1 MKKKILK
8 IVIILIIFSIVINSF
23 SLISFANNN
32 TYNQKI
38 ISAQQV
44 RNNGISNFPESYQI
58 LLNKLVE
65 KNGYKN
71 WKFKAFYTDI
81 YWNELVENET
91 THMKN
96 TIYKSKYSSYPDSWY
111 CSCGQE
117 GDKNYYC
124 ASKDI
129 IEYYLDPR
137 NFLTNI
143 TIFQFL
149 DLSNSSDV
157 PVSQIENIVK
167 GTYLD
172 GTTKTGVRYAQAIK
186 DASEVSGESAYS
198 IIIRIFQ
205 ELGKESTKPV
215 QISGQDPDYPNVYN
229 FYNYGANDGDNN
241 IKNALAY
248 AQKKGWTDE
257 YKAIV
262 EGAKLAASSYLK
274 RGQNTKYLYKF
285 DVVGSTKSDLYEMQ
299 YMTNVEDPNSQ
310 AQQLQKVY
318 AENGLLDSEL
328 TFIIPIYKNMPTYK
342 KLPSTQTGNL
352 YYVSSNYTNVALRS
366 EPSVKE
372 GEKIEPLRK
381 DTIINVLQTGI
392 NSLTEKDGNIM
403 WAKVEV
409 NGKTGYI
416 SEEYIT
422 KVNTKKD
429 TYKVPTDTDLP
440 FEDVDSDEWYYSA
453 IKYSYN
459 NKFISGTTSTT
470 FSPDMKLTRGMLVTI
485 LHNMEGKPKVT
496 EVNKFP
502 DVQDSTMY
510 YYKAVNWAIKN
521 KIISGYNNGKFGPD
535 DLITREQLA
544 VILWKYS
551 RYKGTYKDKTAD
563 YSKFSDSKKISE
575 FAQKGMNWAVGV
587 GVITGSQG
595 QLLPQGNASRA
606 EAVSMIYKYC
616 TKVK

>member
-96 TIYKSKYSSYPDSWY
+96 TIYKSKYSSYPASWY
-111 CSCGQE
+111 CKCGQE
-117 GDKNYYC
+117 GDKNFYC
-124 ASKDI
+124 ASKEI
-129 IEYYLDPR
+129 TEYYLDPR

-157 PVSQIENIVK
+157 PVSQIEKIVK

-186 DASEVSGESAYS
+186 DASEASGESSYS

-205 ELGKESTKPV
+205 ELGKESIKPV

>member
-1 MKKKILK
+1 MKIKNIAIIII
-8 IVIILIIFSIVINSF
+8 IVIILQMFSIQT
-23 SLISFANNN
+23 FATNN

-38 ISAQQV
+38 ISAQKV
-44 RNNGISNFPESYQI
+44 RNNGINNFPESYQV

-65 KNGYKN
+65 KNGYTN

-81 YWNELVENET
+81 DWNELVENET

-96 TIYKSKYSSYPDSWY
+96 TIYKSPTASYPASWY
-111 CSCGQE
+111 CSCEQE
-117 GDKNYYC
+117 GDKNFYC
-124 ASKDI
+124 ASKEI

-149 DLSNSSDV
+149 DLSNSSNIS
-157 PVSQIENIVK
+157 VSQIENIVK

-172 GTTKTGVRYAQAIK
+172 GKTDTGVRYAQAIK
-186 DASEVSGESAYS
+186 DASEASGESAYS
-198 IIIRIFQ
+198 IVIRIFQ
-205 ELGKESTKPV
+205 ELGKKSTKPI
-215 QISGQDPDYPNVYN
+215 QISGQDPDYPKVYN

-248 AQKKGWTDE
+248 AQNKGWTNE

-262 EGAKLAASSYLK
+262 EGAKLASTSYLR

-285 DVVGSTKSDLYEMQ
+285 DVVGSTKNDLYQMQ

-318 AENGLLDSEL
+318 SENGLLDNEL
-328 TFIIPIYKNMPTYK
+328 TFLIPIYKNMPTYK

-366 EPSVKE
+366 EPSTTT
-372 GEKIEPLRK
+372 GHRIEPLRK

-392 NSLTEKDGNIM
+392 NG
-403 WAKVEV
+403 WAKVQV
-409 NGKTGYI
+409 DGQTGYI

-429 TYKVPTDTDLP
+429 TYKVPSDTDLP

-453 IKYSYN
+453 IKYAYN
-459 NKFISGTTSTT
+459 NKFVSGTTTTT

-485 LHNMEGKPKVT
+485 LYNMEGKPKVT

-502 DVQDSTMY
+502 DVQDSKMY

-521 KIISGYNNGKFGPD
+521 NIISGYNNGKFGPD

-551 RYKGTYKDKTAD
+551 RYKGTYKNKTAD
-563 YSKFSDSKKISE
+563 YSKFSDSKKISD

-595 QLLPQGNASRA
+595 KLLPQGNATRA

>member
-1 MKKKILK
+1 MKKKFLK
-8 IVIILIIFSIVINSF
+8 LVIILSIVALITNYF
-23 SLISFANNN
+23 SLISFATDN

-65 KNGYKN
+65 KNGYVN

-81 YWNELVENET
+81 DWNELVENET

-318 AENGLLDSEL
+318 AENGLLDNEL

-366 EPSVKE
+366 EPSTTI
-372 GEKIEPLRK
+372 GHRIEPLRK

-392 NSLTEKDGNIM
+392 NG
-403 WAKVEV
+403 WAKVQV
-409 NGKTGYI
+409 DGQTGYI

-440 FEDVDSDEWYYSA
+440 FEDVDSDEWYYNA
-453 IKYSYN
+453 IKYVYE
-459 NKFISGTTSTT
+459 KKIMSGVKNTE
-470 FSPDMKLTRGMLVTI
+470 FSPETTVTRAMIVTM
-485 LHNMEGKPKVT
+485 LHNMEGQPYVSGT
-496 EVNKFP
+496 SKFS
-502 DVQDSTMY
+502 DVQDTKEWY
-510 YYKAVNWAIKN
+510 YVAIKWAEKN
-521 KIISGYNNGKFGPD
+521 KIVSGYSNGKFGPD
-535 DLITREQLA
+535 DSVTREQLA
-544 VILWKYS
+544 VILNQYCI
-551 RYKGTYKDKTAD
+551 YKGKYKSVKAD
-563 YSKFSDSKKISE
+563 YSKFADSNKISD
-575 FAQKGMNWAVGV
+575 FAKWGMNWAVGNK
-587 GVITGSQG
+587 IINGSNG
-595 QLLPQGNASRA
+595 KLNPQGTATRA
-606 EAVSMIYKYC
+606 EAAAMLSNYC
-616 TKVK
+616 NIIK

>member
-81 YWNELVENET
+81 DWNELVENET

-96 TIYKSKYSSYPDSWY
+96 TIYKSKYSSYPASWY
-111 CSCGQE
+111 CKCGQE
-117 GDKNYYC
+117 GDKNFYC
-124 ASKDI
+124 ASKEI
-129 IEYYLDPR
+129 TEYYLDPR

-157 PVSQIENIVK
+157 PVSQIEKIVK

-186 DASEVSGESAYS
+186 DASEASGESSYS

-205 ELGKESTKPV
+205 ELGKESIKPV

-459 NKFISGTTSTT
+459 NKIIMGYNSTT
-470 FSPDMKLTRGMLVTI
+470 FAPNDNITRGMLVTI
-485 LHNMEGKPKVT
+485 LYRMEGSPKVST
-496 EVNKFP
+496 TSKFP
-502 DVQDSTMY
+502 DVKDSSMY
-510 YYKAVNWAIKN
+510 YYKAVNWAASN
-521 KIISGYNNGKFGPD
+521 KIVSGYDTGKFGPD
-535 DLITREQLA
+535 DNITREQLA

-551 RYKGTYKDKTAD
+551 KYKGKDKDVTAD
-563 YSKFSDSKKISE
+563 FTKFSDSFKISDY
-575 FAQKGMNWAVGV
+575 AKKGMNWALGV
-587 GVITGSQG
+587 GVMHGSNG
-595 QLLPQGNASRA
+595 KLLPQGTATRA
-606 EAVSMIYKYC
+606 EAAAMLSNYS
-616 TKVK
+616 KVVK

>member
-81 YWNELVENET
+81 DWNELVENET

-96 TIYKSKYSSYPDSWY
+96 TIYKSKYSAYPASWY
-111 CSCGQE
+111 CKCGQE
-117 GDKNYYC
+117 GDKNFYC
-124 ASKDI
+124 ASKEI
-129 IEYYLDPR
+129 TEYYLDPR

-157 PVSQIENIVK
+157 PVSQIEKIVK
-167 GTYLD
+167 ETYLD

-186 DASEVSGESAYS
+186 DASEASGESAYS

-205 ELGKESTKPV
+205 ELGKESIKPV

-342 KLPSTQTGNL
+342 KLPSAQTGNL

-366 EPSVKE
+366 EPSTIT
-372 GEKIEPLRK
+372 GHRIEPLRK
-381 DTIINVLQTGI
+381 DTVINVLQTGI
-392 NSLTEKDGNIM
+392 NG

-409 NGKTGYI
+409 NGQNGYI

-422 KVNTKKD
+422 QVNTKKD

-440 FEDVDSDEWYYSA
+440 FEDVDSDEWYYNA

-459 NKFISGTTSTT
+459 NKIIMGYNSTT
-470 FSPDMKLTRGMLVTI
+470 FAPNDNITRGMLVTI
-485 LHNMEGKPKVT
+485 LYRMEGSPKVST
-496 EVNKFP
+496 TSKFP
-502 DVQDSTMY
+502 DVKDSSMY
-510 YYKAVNWAIKN
+510 YYKAVNWAASN
-521 KIISGYNNGKFGPD
+521 KIVSGYDTGKFGPD
-535 DLITREQLA
+535 DNITREQLA

-551 RYKGTYKDKTAD
+551 KYKGKDKDVTAD
-563 YSKFSDSKKISE
+563 FTKFLDSSKISSY
-575 FAQKGMNWAVGV
+575 AKKGMNWALGV
-587 GVITGSQG
+587 GVMHGSNG
-595 QLLPQGNASRA
+595 KLLPQGTATRA
-606 EAVSMIYKYC
+606 EAAAMLSNYS
-616 TKVK
+616 KVVK

>member
-8 IVIILIIFSIVINSF
+8 IVIILIIFIIVINSL

-81 YWNELVENET
+81 DWNELVENET

-96 TIYKSKYSSYPDSWY
+96 TIYKSKYSSYPASWY
-111 CSCGQE
+111 CKCGQE
-117 GDKNYYC
+117 GDKDFYC

-167 GTYLD
+167 GTYLE

>member
-1 MKKKILK
+1 MKIKNIA
-8 IVIILIIFSIVINSF
+8 IVIIIIVITLQMFSVQAFATNS
-23 SLISFANNN
+23 

-44 RNNGISNFPESYQI
+44 RNNGINNFPESYQI

-81 YWNELVENET
+81 DWNELVENET

-96 TIYKSKYSSYPDSWY
+96 TIYKSKYSAYPDSWY
-111 CSCGQE
+111 CECGQE
-117 GDKNYYC
+117 GDKSFYC
-124 ASKDI
+124 ASKEI
-129 IEYYLDPR
+129 TEYYLDPR
-137 NFLTNI
+137 NFLTSI

-157 PVSQIENIVK
+157 PVSQIEKIVK

-172 GTTKTGVRYAQAIK
+172 GTTKNGVRYAQAIK
-186 DASEVSGESAYS
+186 DASEASGESAYS
-198 IIIRIFQ
+198 IVIRIFQ
-205 ELGKESTKPV
+205 ELGKDSTKPV

-248 AQKKGWTDE
+248 AKRKGWTDE

-366 EPSVKE
+366 EPSTTT
-372 GEKIEPLRK
+372 GYRIEPLRK

-392 NSLTEKDGNIM
+392 NGWS
-403 WAKVEV
+403 KVEV
-409 NGKTGYI
+409 NGKNGYI

-440 FEDVDSDEWYYSA
+440 FEDVDSDEWYYNA

-459 NKFISGTTSTT
+459 NKIIMGYNSTT
-470 FSPDMKLTRGMLVTI
+470 FAPNDNITRGMLVTI
-485 LHNMEGKPKVT
+485 LDRKSV
-496 EVNKFP
+496 V
-502 DVQDSTMY
+502 
-510 YYKAVNWAIKN
+510 
-521 KIISGYNNGKFGPD
+521 
-535 DLITREQLA
+535 
-544 VILWKYS
+544 
-551 RYKGTYKDKTAD
+551 
-563 YSKFSDSKKISE
+563 
-575 FAQKGMNWAVGV
+575 
-587 GVITGSQG
+587 
-595 QLLPQGNASRA
+595 
-606 EAVSMIYKYC
+606 
-616 TKVK
+616 

>member
-81 YWNELVENET
+81 DWNELVENET

-96 TIYKSKYSSYPDSWY
+96 TIYKSKYSSYPASWY
-111 CSCGQE
+111 CKCGQE
-117 GDKNYYC
+117 GDKNFYC
-124 ASKDI
+124 ASKEI
-129 IEYYLDPR
+129 TEYYLDPR

-157 PVSQIENIVK
+157 SVSQIEKIVK
-167 GTYLD
+167 ETYLD

-186 DASEVSGESAYS
+186 DASEASGESAYS

-205 ELGKESTKPV
+205 ELGKESIKPV

-381 DTIINVLQTGI
+381 DTVINVLQTGI

-496 EVNKFP
+496 EVNNFP

-563 YSKFSDSKKISE
+563 YSKFSDSK
-575 FAQKGMNWAVGV
+575 
-587 GVITGSQG
+587 
-595 QLLPQGNASRA
+595 
-606 EAVSMIYKYC
+606 
-616 TKVK
+616 

>member
-8 IVIILIIFSIVINSF
+8 IVIILIIFSIVINSL

-81 YWNELVENET
+81 DWNELVENET

-96 TIYKSKYSSYPDSWY
+96 TIYKSKYSVYPASWY
-111 CSCGQE
+111 CKCGQE
-117 GDKNYYC
+117 GDKNFYC

-186 DASEVSGESAYS
+186 DASEASGESSYS

-205 ELGKESTKPV
+205 ELGKESIKPV

-459 NKFISGTTSTT
+459 NKIIMGYNSTT
-470 FSPDMKLTRGMLVTI
+470 FAPNDNITRGMLVTI
-485 LHNMEGKPKVT
+485 LYRMEGSPKVST
-496 EVNKFP
+496 TSKFP
-502 DVQDSTMY
+502 DVKDSSMY
-510 YYKAVNWAIKN
+510 YYKAVNWAASN
-521 KIISGYNNGKFGPD
+521 KIVSGYDTGKFGPD
-535 DLITREQLA
+535 DNITREQLA

-551 RYKGTYKDKTAD
+551 KYKGKDKDVTAD
-563 YSKFSDSKKISE
+563 FTKFSDSFKISDY
-575 FAQKGMNWAVGV
+575 AKKGMNWALGV
-587 GVITGSQG
+587 GVMHGSNG
-595 QLLPQGNASRA
+595 KLLPQGTATRA
-606 EAVSMIYKYC
+606 EAAAMLINYS
-616 TKVK
+616 KVVK

>member
-81 YWNELVENET
+81 DWNELVENET

-96 TIYKSKYSSYPDSWY
+96 TIYKSKYSSYPASWY
-111 CSCGQE
+111 CKCGQE
-117 GDKNYYC
+117 GDKNFYC

-157 PVSQIENIVK
+157 PVSQIEKIVK

-186 DASEVSGESAYS
+186 DASEASGESAYS

-205 ELGKESTKPV
+205 ELGKESIKPV

-381 DTIINVLQTGI
+381 DTIINILQTGI
-392 NSLTEKDGNIM
+392 NG

-409 NGKTGYI
+409 NGKNGYI

>member
-81 YWNELVENET
+81 DWNELVENET

-96 TIYKSKYSSYPDSWY
+96 TIYKSKYSAYPASWY
-111 CSCGQE
+111 CKCGQE
-117 GDKNYYC
+117 GDKNFYC
-124 ASKDI
+124 ASKEI
-129 IEYYLDPR
+129 TEYYLDPR

-157 PVSQIENIVK
+157 PVSQIEKIVK
-167 GTYLD
+167 ETYLD

-186 DASEVSGESAYS
+186 DASEASGESSYS

-205 ELGKESTKPV
+205 ELGKESIKPV

-342 KLPSTQTGNL
+342 KLPSAQTGNL

-366 EPSVKE
+366 EPSTIT
-372 GEKIEPLRK
+372 GHRIEPLRK
-381 DTIINVLQTGI
+381 DTVINVLQTGI
-392 NSLTEKDGNIM
+392 NG

-409 NGKTGYI
+409 NGQNGYI

-422 KVNTKKD
+422 QVNTKKD

-440 FEDVDSDEWYYSA
+440 FEDVDSDEWYYNA

-459 NKFISGTTSTT
+459 NKIIMGYNSTT
-470 FSPDMKLTRGMLVTI
+470 FAPNDNITRGMLVTI
-485 LHNMEGKPKVT
+485 LYRMEGSPKVST
-496 EVNKFP
+496 TSKFP
-502 DVQDSTMY
+502 DVKDSSMY
-510 YYKAVNWAIKN
+510 YYKAVNWAASN
-521 KIISGYNNGKFGPD
+521 KIVSGYDTGKFGPD
-535 DLITREQLA
+535 DNITREQLA

-551 RYKGTYKDKTAD
+551 KYKGKDKDVTAD
-563 YSKFSDSKKISE
+563 FTKFLDSSKISSY
-575 FAQKGMNWAVGV
+575 AKKGMNWALGV
-587 GVITGSQG
+587 GVMHGSNG
-595 QLLPQGNASRA
+595 KLLPQGTATRA
-606 EAVSMIYKYC
+606 EAAAMLSNYS
-616 TKVK
+616 KVVK

>member
-81 YWNELVENET
+81 DWNELVENET

-96 TIYKSKYSSYPDSWY
+96 TIYKSKYSSYPASWY
-111 CSCGQE
+111 CKCGQE
-117 GDKNYYC
+117 GDKNFYC

-157 PVSQIENIVK
+157 PVSQIEKIVK

-186 DASEVSGESAYS
+186 DASEASGESAYS

-205 ELGKESTKPV
+205 ELGKESIKPV

>member
-8 IVIILIIFSIVINSF
+8 IVTILIIFSIVINSL
-23 SLISFANNN
+23 SLISFAENN

-38 ISAQQV
+38 ISAQKV

-65 KNGYKN
+65 KNGYAN

-81 YWNELVENET
+81 DWNELVENET

-96 TIYKSKYSSYPDSWY
+96 TIYKSKYSAYPASWY
-111 CSCGQE
+111 CKCGQE
-117 GDKNYYC
+117 GDKNFYC
-124 ASKDI
+124 ASKEI
-129 IEYYLDPR
+129 TEYYLDPR

-157 PVSQIENIVK
+157 PVSQIEKIVK
-167 GTYLD
+167 ETYLD

-186 DASEVSGESAYS
+186 DASEASGESAYS

-205 ELGKESTKPV
+205 ELGKESIKPV

-342 KLPSTQTGNL
+342 KLPSAQTGNL

-366 EPSVKE
+366 EPSTIT
-372 GEKIEPLRK
+372 GHRIEPLRK
-381 DTIINVLQTGI
+381 DTVINVLQTGI
-392 NSLTEKDGNIM
+392 NG

-409 NGKTGYI
+409 NGQNGYI

-422 KVNTKKD
+422 QVNTKKD

-440 FEDVDSDEWYYSA
+440 FEDVDSDEWYYNA

-459 NKFISGTTSTT
+459 NKIIMGYNSTT
-470 FSPDMKLTRGMLVTI
+470 FAPNDNITRGMLVTI
-485 LHNMEGKPKVT
+485 LYRMEGSPKVST
-496 EVNKFP
+496 TSKFP
-502 DVQDSTMY
+502 DVKDSSMY
-510 YYKAVNWAIKN
+510 YYKAVNWAASN
-521 KIISGYNNGKFGPD
+521 KIVSGYDTGKFGPD
-535 DLITREQLA
+535 DNITREQLA

-551 RYKGTYKDKTAD
+551 KYKGKDKDVTAD
-563 YSKFSDSKKISE
+563 FTKFLDSSKISSY
-575 FAQKGMNWAVGV
+575 AKKGMNWALGV
-587 GVITGSQG
+587 GVMHGSNG
-595 QLLPQGNASRA
+595 KLLPQGTATRA
-606 EAVSMIYKYC
+606 EAAAMLSNYS
-616 TKVK
+616 KVVK

>member
-81 YWNELVENET
+81 DWNELVENET

-96 TIYKSKYSSYPDSWY
+96 TIYKSKYSAYPASWY
-111 CSCGQE
+111 CKCGQE
-117 GDKNYYC
+117 GDKNFYC
-124 ASKDI
+124 ASKEI
-129 IEYYLDPR
+129 TEYYLEPR

-157 PVSQIENIVK
+157 PVSQIEKIVK
-167 GTYLD
+167 ETYLD

-186 DASEVSGESAYS
+186 DASEASGESAYS

-205 ELGKESTKPV
+205 ELGKESIKPV

-470 FSPDMKLTRGMLVTI
+470 FSPNMKLTRGMLVTI

-496 EVNKFP
+496 EVNNFP

>member
-1 MKKKILK
+1 MKIKNIV
-8 IVIILIIFSIVINSF
+8 IVIIIIVITLQMFSVQAFATNS
-23 SLISFANNN
+23 

-38 ISAQQV
+38 ISAQKV

-65 KNGYKN
+65 KNGYTN

-81 YWNELVENET
+81 DWNELVKNEII
-91 THMKN
+91 HMKN
-96 TIYKSKYSSYPDSWY
+96 TIYKSKYSAYPDSWY
-111 CSCGQE
+111 CECGQE
-117 GDKNYYC
+117 GDKNFYC
-124 ASKDI
+124 ASKEI
-129 IEYYLDPR
+129 TEYYLDPR
-137 NFLTNI
+137 NFLTSI

-172 GTTKTGVRYAQAIK
+172 GTTNTGVRYAQAIK
-186 DASEVSGESAYS
+186 DASESSGESAYS
-198 IIIRIFQ
+198 IVIRIFQ
-205 ELGKESTKPV
+205 ELGKDSTKPV

-262 EGAKLAASSYLK
+262 EGAKLASTSYLK

-366 EPSVKE
+366 EPSTT
-372 GEKIEPLRK
+372 GYRIEPLRK

-392 NSLTEKDGNIM
+392 NG

-440 FEDVDSDEWYYSA
+440 FEDVDSDEWYYNA

-459 NKFISGTTSTT
+459 NKIIMGYNSTT
-470 FSPDMKLTRGMLVTI
+470 FAPNDNITRGMLVTI
-485 LHNMEGKPKVT
+485 LYRMEGSPQVST
-496 EVNKFP
+496 TAKFL
-502 DVQDSTMY
+502 DVKDSSMY
-510 YYKAVNWAIKN
+510 YYKAVNWAASN
-521 KIISGYNNGKFGPD
+521 KIISGYDTGKFGPD
-535 DLITREQLA
+535 DNITREQLA

-551 RYKGTYKDKTAD
+551 KYKGKDKDVTAD
-563 YSKFSDSKKISE
+563 FSKFSDSSKISDY
-575 FAQKGMNWAVGV
+575 ARKGMNWVLGV
-587 GVITGSQG
+587 GVMHGSNG
-595 QLLPQGNASRA
+595 KLLPQGTATRA
-606 EAVSMIYKYC
+606 EAAAMLSNYC
-616 TKVK
+616 NVVK

>member
-1 MKKKILK
+1 MKKKFLK
-8 IVIILIIFSIVINSF
+8 LVIILSIVALITNYF
-23 SLISFANNN
+23 SLISFATDN

-38 ISAQQV
+38 ISAQKV
-44 RNNGISNFPESYQI
+44 RNNGINNFPESYQI

-65 KNGYKN
+65 KNGYAN

-81 YWNELVENET
+81 DWNELVENET

-96 TIYKSKYSSYPDSWY
+96 TIYKSKYSSYPASWY
-111 CSCGQE
+111 CKCGQE
-117 GDKNYYC
+117 GDKNFYC

-186 DASEVSGESAYS
+186 DASEASRESAYS

-366 EPSVKE
+366 EPSTIA
-372 GEKIEPLRK
+372 GHRIEPLRK

-392 NSLTEKDGNIM
+392 NG

-409 NGKTGYI
+409 NGKNGYI

-440 FEDVDSDEWYYSA
+440 FEDVDSDEWYYNA
-453 IKYSYN
+453 IKYVYE
-459 NKFISGTTSTT
+459 KKIMSGKNAST
-470 FSPDMKLTRGMLVTI
+470 FSPNEKLTRAMLVTM
-485 LHNMEGKPKVT
+485 LHNMEGRPYVAGIS
-496 EVNKFP
+496 KFS
-502 DVQDSTMY
+502 DVQNTKEWY
-510 YYKAVNWAIKN
+510 YVAIKWAEKN
-521 KIISGYNNGKFGPD
+521 KIVSGYSNGKFGPD
-535 DLITREQLA
+535 DSVTREQLA
-544 VILWKYS
+544 VILNQYCI
-551 RYKGTYKDKTAD
+551 YKGKYKSVKAD
-563 YSKFSDSKKISE
+563 YSKFTDSNKISD
-575 FAQKGMNWAVGV
+575 FAKWGMNWAVGNK
-587 GVITGSQG
+587 IINGSNG
-595 QLLPQGNASRA
+595 KLNPQGTATRA
-606 EAVSMIYKYC
+606 EAAAMLSNYC
-616 TKVK
+616 NIIK

>member
-1 MKKKILK
+1 MKIKNISIIII
-8 IVIILIIFSIVINSF
+8 IVIILQMLSVQT
-23 SLISFANNN
+23 FATNN

-38 ISAQQV
+38 ISAQKI
-44 RNNGISNFPESYQI
+44 RNNGINNFPESYQV

-65 KNGYKN
+65 KNGYTN

-81 YWNELVENET
+81 DWNELVENET

-96 TIYKSKYSSYPDSWY
+96 TIYKSPTSSYPASWY

-117 GDKNYYC
+117 GDKNFYC
-124 ASKDI
+124 ASKEI

-149 DLSNSSDV
+149 DLSNSSNIS
-157 PVSQIENIVK
+157 VSQIENIVK

-172 GTTKTGVRYAQAIK
+172 GKTDTGVRYAQAIK
-186 DASEVSGESAYS
+186 DASEASGESAYS
-198 IIIRIFQ
+198 IVIRIFQ
-205 ELGKESTKPV
+205 ELGRDSEKPI

-248 AQKKGWTDE
+248 AQSKGWTNE

-262 EGAKLAASSYLK
+262 EGAKQAASSYLK

-285 DVVGSTKSDLYEMQ
+285 DVVGNTKNDLYQMQ
-299 YMTNVEDPNSQ
+299 YMTNVEDSNSQ

-318 AENGLLDSEL
+318 SENGLLDNEL

-366 EPSVKE
+366 EPSTTT
-372 GEKIEPLRK
+372 GHRIEPLRK

-392 NSLTEKDGNIM
+392 NG
-403 WAKVEV
+403 WAKVQV
-409 NGKTGYI
+409 NGQTGYI

-429 TYKVPTDTDLP
+429 TYKVPSDTDLP

-453 IKYSYN
+453 IKYSYE
-459 NKFISGTTSTT
+459 NKIIMGYNSTT
-470 FSPDMKLTRGMLVTI
+470 FAPNDKITRGMLVTI
-485 LHNMEGKPKVT
+485 LYRMEGSPKKQYPA
-496 EVNKFP
+496 KFP
-502 DVQDSTMY
+502 DVQDSSIY
-510 YYKAVNWAIKN
+510 YYKAVNWAASN
-521 KIISGYNNGKFGPD
+521 KIISGYDTGKFGPD
-535 DLITREQLA
+535 DNITREQLA

-551 RYKGTYKDKTAD
+551 KYKGKCKNVTAD
-563 YSKFSDSKKISE
+563 FSKFSDSSKISDY
-575 FAQKGMNWAVGV
+575 AKQGMNWILGV
-587 GVITGSQG
+587 GIMHGSNG
-595 QLLPQGNASRA
+595 KLLPQGTATRA
-606 EAVSMIYKYC
+606 EAAALLSNYC
-616 TKVK
+616 KVIK

>member
-81 YWNELVENET
+81 DWNELVENET

-96 TIYKSKYSSYPDSWY
+96 TIYKSKYASYPASWY
-111 CSCGQE
+111 CKCGQE
-117 GDKNYYC
+117 GDKNFYC
-124 ASKDI
+124 ASKEI
-129 IEYYLDPR
+129 TEYYLDPR

-157 PVSQIENIVK
+157 PVSQIEKIVK

-186 DASEVSGESAYS
+186 DASEASGESAYS

-205 ELGKESTKPV
+205 ELGKESIKPV

-328 TFIIPIYKNMPTYK
+328 TFIIPIYKNMPIYK

-496 EVNKFP
+496 EVNNFP

>member
-38 ISAQQV
+38 ISAQKV

-65 KNGYKN
+65 KNGYTN

-81 YWNELVENET
+81 DWNELVENET
-91 THMKN
+91 KHMKN
-96 TIYKSKYSSYPDSWY
+96 TIYKSQYSAYPDSWY
-111 CSCGQE
+111 CECGQE
-117 GDKNYYC
+117 GDKNFYC
-124 ASKDI
+124 ASKEI
-129 IEYYLDPR
+129 TEYYLDPR

-157 PVSQIENIVK
+157 PVSQIEKIVK

-186 DASEVSGESAYS
+186 DASEASGESAYS

-205 ELGKESTKPV
+205 ELGKESIKPV
-215 QISGQDPDYPNVYN
+215 QISGQDPDYPNIYN

-285 DVVGSTKSDLYEMQ
+285 DVVGSTKSDLYEKQ

-366 EPSVKE
+366 EPSTTT
-372 GEKIEPLRK
+372 GYRIEPLRK

-392 NSLTEKDGNIM
+392 NG

-440 FEDVDSDEWYYSA
+440 FEDVDSDEWYYNA

-459 NKFISGTTSTT
+459 NKIIMGYNSTT
-470 FSPDMKLTRGMLVTI
+470 FAPNDNITRGMLVTI
-485 LHNMEGKPKVT
+485 LYRMEGSPKVST
-496 EVNKFP
+496 TSKFP
-502 DVQDSTMY
+502 DVKDSSMY
-510 YYKAVNWAIKN
+510 YYKAVNWAASN
-521 KIISGYNNGKFGPD
+521 KIVSGYDTGKFGPD
-535 DLITREQLA
+535 DNLTREQLA

-551 RYKGTYKDKTAD
+551 KYKGKDKDVTAD
-563 YSKFSDSKKISE
+563 FTKFSDSSKISDY
-575 FAQKGMNWAVGV
+575 ARKGMNWALGV
-587 GVITGSQG
+587 GVMHGSNG
-595 QLLPQGNASRA
+595 KLLPQGTATRA
-606 EAVSMIYKYC
+606 EAAAMLSNYS
-616 TKVK
+616 KVVK